1 MDNYINIYEIICR
14 ILNQKDLKLTPDTDF
29 YEIGGDSMLAV
40 ELIHYI
46 NSHFDTE
53 ISLGDFLE
61 NTTPRN
67 LLNLIKSNKSSLNYQ
82 ENDEDNLNSK
92 NIPLLPTQ
100 EALMDF
106 EDMVPKMHFNHLFDV
121 LGIKGIIESEFLEK
135 SINNVLK
142 RHDALRASFNF
153 KSRTQII
160 NEFKYLPLRITEVK
174 DMTELKKQVESD
186 LHQPFNLESNAFF
199 IRFHLICVNKS
210 EYYLNI
216 VAHHLIIDGYS
227 LQMLEKE
234 IFMFYKAY
242 LNAELPQ
249 IDIDPPKYKSY
260 VIKSLKNLP
269 LTSAAL
275 VSQPIKFPQNIK
287 EHINQF
293 QRKILIRELNI
304 EELKILQNTPEMK
317 GTTLFQILFSQFALL
332 LALKT
337 KTNNFQVSLPILNR
351 NSSVEIGTMG
361 NISSV
366 STVNVVLDENTKL
379 RDLIDDIGKQIK
391 QTDIKFKWATERNY
405 KENPNN
411 SNVYFSY
418 QKRFLFKDFKFEVQS
433 ENEKIFNNTYI
444 SPNGMKLMMN
454 IDYNQNKIIFRLD
467 YQMKYFDENY
477 IYELIRMY
485 ELLLSKFSTNINL
498 TLNEIAEDIVNLN

>member
-1 MDNYINIYEIICR
+1 MDNYINIYKIICR
-14 ILNQKDLKLTPDTDF
+14 ILNEKDLQLTPDTDF

-67 LLNLIKSNKSSLNYQ
+67 LMKLINSNKSSLNYQ
-82 ENDEDNLNSK
+82 ENNEDNINSK

-100 EALMDF
+100 ESLMDF
-106 EDMVPKMHFNHLFDV
+106 EEMVPKMHFNHLFDV
-121 LGIKGIIESEFLEK
+121 LRIKGTIESDFLEK
-135 SINNVLK
+135 SINNVLR
-142 RHDALRASFNF
+142 RHDALRASFDF

-160 NEFKYLPLRITEVK
+160 NEFKYLPLRITEVN

-186 LHQPFNLESNAFF
+186 LHQPFNLESNALL
-199 IRFHLICVNKS
+199 IRFHLIWVNKS

-216 VAHHLIIDGYS
+216 IAHHLIIDGYS

-249 IDIDPPKYKSY
+249 LDIDPPKYKSY

-269 LTSAAL
+269 LTSTAM

-304 EELKILQNTPEMK
+304 EELNQSTLEVK
-317 GTTLFQILFSQFALL
+317 GITLFQILFSQFALL

-351 NSSVEIGTMG
+351 NSSVDIGTMG

-366 STVNVVLDENTKL
+366 STVNVVLDDNTKL
-379 RDLIDDIGKQIK
+379 RDLIDNIGKQIK
-391 QTDIKFKWATERNY
+391 QTDIKFKWANERNY
-405 KENPNN
+405 KDNPNN

-418 QKRFLFKDFKFEVQS
+418 QKRFLFNDFKFQVQS
-433 ENEKIFNNTYI
+433 ESEKILNNTYI

-477 IYELIRMY
+477 INELIRMY
-485 ELLLSKFSTNINL
+485 ELLLSQFSTNIDL
-498 TLNEIAEDIVNLN
+498 TLNEIAEGIVNLN